1 MKDVPIPELIL
12 SEVRLDDFLFGAV
25 TDRLR
30 YADGQEIECDV
41 LKHPGVVVIVPIDD
55 QGRWLLIRQYRHGAG
70 RVMLELPAGTA
81 EEGELPLVT
90 AHREIREETG
100 FAAGSLVRI
109 GGVWAA
115 PSFLGEYVDYF
126 VATELRAD
134 PLPQDDDENLSEP
147 IAMTPEEVLAAI
159 DDGTIEDA
167 KTIVATMLWQR
178 HEAAAAARGP
188 SGT

>member
-1 MKDVPIPELIL
+1 M
-12 SEVRLDDFLFGAV
+12 
-25 TDRLR
+25 
-30 YADGQEIECDV
+30 
-41 LKHPGVVVIVPIDD
+41 
-55 QGRWLLIRQYRHGAG
+55 
-70 RVMLELPAGTA
+70 PAGTA

-100 FAAGSLVRI
+100 FAAGSLTRI

-126 VATELRAD
+126 VATDLRPD

-147 IAMTPEEVLAAI
+147 IAMTSEEVLAAI

-167 KTIVATMLWQR
+167 KTIVATLLWQR
-178 HEAAAAARGP
+178 HEAAATAAGP